1 MAQLII
7 TYIRDDTTKPWII
20 VTPETTHSDLY
31 TAEELNV
38 LIATKQA
45 VLDIPGYISPTHT
58 FPNDN
63 TYVIT
68 IEFDTLQH
76 AQDAINAIS
85 NPTPNSLLELRKLL
99 LTQKRNTLGI
109 TYDINMLATE

>member
-1 MAQLII
+1 MAQL
-7 TYIRDDTTKPWII
+7 TMTHTRDDTTKPWVV
-20 VTPETTHSDLY
+20 VTQESTHSDLY
-31 TAEELNV
+31 TAEELNM

-45 VLDIPGYISPTHT
+45 VLDIPGYISATHT

-99 LTQKRNTLGI
+99 LTQKRNTLGV